1 MEYPNDTYPD
11 YCIGPIYMMSPKTSE
26 KLLLKFEDSSSFLWV
41 EDVYLTGRRYWI
53 LSESIKSWFVYLGVL
68 PELMDI
74 PRIAF
79 GSNLFI
85 VGEPKDNTYMAAKV
99 NEIDAGIINSWKELH
114 YKTWTLKESYILL

>member
-1 MEYPNDTYPD
+1 MYISQVGDTEFYQNQ
-11 YCIGPIYMMSPKTSE
+11 
-26 KLLLKFEDSSSFLWV
+26 SSLN
-41 EDVYLTGRRYWI
+41 
-53 LSESIKSWFVYLGVL
+53 FVYLGVL

-85 VGEPKDNTYMAAKV
+85 VGEPKDTTYLAAKV

-114 YKTWTLKESYILL
+114 YKT